1 MVALASQ
8 RGGYVAAI
16 LGSMHVAMLGFGLI
30 GGSIARA
37 LAVSD
42 QATAWRVTAWTP
54 SGEGPRAAA
63 GEGTIAAAAVTPQA
77 AIRGADLIVLAA
89 SPTACIALLD
99 DLAGSWRA
107 DIAPD
112 AVLTDVASTKSA
124 ITLRAAALGLPFVGG
139 HPMAGRERSGY
150 QASTADLFIDRPWV
164 IVPSAA
170 PDRDA
175 RVRRLAVACRAI
187 PLSMGATAHDQAVAA
202 VSHLP
207 LVAAAAL
214 VASVAGGPEGPREDW
229 AEAASLAS
237 SGWRDMTRL
246 ARGDVEMGTGI
257 AATNAPALAARIR
270 SYIAVLEAWAADLE
284 ASGGPDQDAI
294 EARLREAR
302 DRLEDTP

>member
-1 MVALASQ
+1 
-8 RGGYVAAI
+8 
-16 LGSMHVAMLGFGLI
+16 MLGFGLI

-54 SGEGPRAAA
+54 SGEGPRVAA
-63 GEGTIAAAAVTPQA
+63 GEGTIAVAAATPQT

-89 SPTACIALLD
+89 SPTACIAMLD
-99 DLAGSWRA
+99 DLAGAWWT
-107 DIAPD
+107 DIAAD

-150 QASTADLFIDRPWV
+150 QASSADLFVDRPWV
-164 IVPSAA
+164 IIPSAE
-170 PDRDA
+170 PERDA
-175 RVRRLAVACRAI
+175 RVRALAVACGAI
-187 PLSMGATAHDQAVAA
+187 PVSMAATAHDAAVAA

-229 AEAASLAS
+229 AEIATLAA

-246 ARGDVEMGTGI
+246 ARGDVDMGTGI
-257 AATNAPALAARIR
+257 AATNAPALAGRIR
-270 SYIAVLEAWAADLE
+270 GYIAVLEAWAADLE
-284 ASGGPDQDAI
+284 ATGGPDRDAI
-294 EARLREAR
+294 EARFRAARE
-302 DRLEDTP
+302 RLEAMP